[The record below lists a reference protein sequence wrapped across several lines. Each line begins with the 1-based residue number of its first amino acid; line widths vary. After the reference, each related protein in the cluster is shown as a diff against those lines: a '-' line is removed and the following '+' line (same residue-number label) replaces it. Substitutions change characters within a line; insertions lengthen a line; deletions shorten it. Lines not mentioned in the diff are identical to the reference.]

1 MDHKKIR
8 EFIDNEEHHELLP
21 FVCTIQM
28 DTGDIYR
35 GVIVNLDKT
44 IISFI
49 DIAKMK
55 NNEELYEFI
64 ELCLEW
70 WWYSSRQIPVNLF
83 YPKQTE
89 YYMQRYT
96 THIPNKASVNITGH
110 QVSLSNIVKGQKFY
124 RKNISLNTKH

>member
-55 NNEELYEFI
+55 NISHN
-64 ELCLEW
+64 
-70 WWYSSRQIPVNLF
+70 YSIFLDAFKKRDIDTLLKIYADDAV
-83 YPKQTE
+83 
-89 YYMQRYT
+89 YT
-96 THIPNKASVNITGH
+96 A
-110 QVSLSNIVKGQKFY
+110 
-124 RKNISLNTKH
+124 